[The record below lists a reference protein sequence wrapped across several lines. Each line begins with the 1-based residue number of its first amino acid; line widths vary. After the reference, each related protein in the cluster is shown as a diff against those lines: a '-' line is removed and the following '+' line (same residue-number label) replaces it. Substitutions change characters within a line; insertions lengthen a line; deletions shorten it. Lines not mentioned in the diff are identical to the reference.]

1 MPSTTACFIATRARF
16 AGARTCMT
24 SRRGVASGHGAV
36 IGRGVFIGAY
46 ALALSVGA
54 IAGAWTRDAA
64 AQDYPS
70 KPIRMINPWTPAGPA
85 ELLARLIGD
94 KVSASIGQP
103 IVIESRPG
111 ANGTI
116 GAAFVA
122 KSAPDGYTLLFSH
135 VGPIA
140 ISPAMGQKLP
150 YDPVKDFEPI
160 TQVVSGPTL
169 LVVRPDLP
177 IRTMKELIDFAKANP
192 GKASYG
198 SVGQGSTTHLAGEM
212 ISMMTGVE
220 LIHVPY
226 KGSAPVV
233 TDLLGGQLAFGFINV
248 AGVLPQVQAG
258 KLRAI
263 AVSTLARSTL
273 LPELPTVAETLPGF
287 EVNSW
292 YGVMAPAGT
301 PKEIIARWHK
311 EIATALRAPD
321 VIERLK
327 QNGLD
332 PRGTTPLE
340 HAAHIKDELAR
351 WEKVVKAARLV
362 TQ

>member
-1 MPSTTACFIATRARF
+1 MPL
-16 AGARTCMT
+16 ARTLIAATAALIAC
-24 SRRGVASGHGAV
+24 AAV
-36 IGRGVFIGAY
+36 GQ
-46 ALALSVGA
+46 
-54 IAGAWTRDAA
+54 T
-64 AQDYPS
+64 YPS

-85 ELLARLIGD
+85 ELLARWVCE
-94 KVSASIGQP
+94 KVGESLGQP

-122 KSAPDGYTLLFSH
+122 KAPPDGYTFLFSH

-140 ISPAMGQKLP
+140 ISPAMGVKLP
-150 YDPVKDFEPI
+150 YDSVKDLDPV

-169 LVVRPDLP
+169 LVVRNDLP
-177 IRTMKELIDFAKANP
+177 INSVKDLVDFARANP
-192 GKASYG
+192 GRASYG
-198 SVGQGSTTHLAGEM
+198 SVGPGSTTHLAGEM
-212 ISMMTGVE
+212 ITMLTGVE

-233 TDLLGGQLAFGFINV
+233 IDLLGSQLAFAFINV

-263 AVSTLARSTL
+263 AVSTLQRSTL
-273 LPELPTVAETLPGF
+273 LPDLPTVAETLPGF

-301 PKEIIARWHK
+301 PKHIIALWQR
-311 EIATALRAPD
+311 EIAKALKSPD
-321 VIERLK
+321 IIDKLK

-332 PRGTTPLE
+332 PRGTTPEE
-340 HAAHIKDELAR
+340 HAAHIRDELAR
-351 WEKVVKAARLV
+351 WAKVVKAAKV
-362 TQ
+362 SAN